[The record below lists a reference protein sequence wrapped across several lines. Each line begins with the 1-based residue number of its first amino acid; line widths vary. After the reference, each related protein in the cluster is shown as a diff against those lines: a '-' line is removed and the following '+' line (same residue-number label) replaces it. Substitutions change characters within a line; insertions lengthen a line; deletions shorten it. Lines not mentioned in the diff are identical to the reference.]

1 MPVPT
6 TPASCKTLV
15 VAGVMSL
22 LLVLAACTQSGPP
35 AASAN
40 AAVGTAQE
48 EVPPPAKPATDTPP
62 QASQPPAPD
71 PAMTPRDIGSMGDA
85 VPPQRAAD
93 PSKPT
98 PPASPASGPLACN
111 SDSECTIKNVGSCC
125 GAKPACVHVDAPVDP
140 EGVTAKCAR
149 DGMASI
155 CGFEEITSC
164 QCVNHECQ
172 GKGSALEVH

>member
-15 VAGVMSL
+15 VAAVMSL
-22 LLVLAACTQSGPP
+22 LLALAACTQSGPP

-48 EVPPPAKPATDTPP
+48 EVPPAKPVTDTPP
-62 QASQPPAPD
+62 PASRPPEPE
-71 PAMTPRDIGSMGDA
+71 PAMTPREIGSMGDA
-85 VPPQRAAD
+85 VPAQRAAD
-93 PSKPT
+93 PAKPA
-98 PPASPASGPLACN
+98 PPVSGPLACN

-125 GAKPACVHVDAPVDP
+125 GANPACVHVDAPVDP
-140 EGVTAKCAR
+140 EGVMAKCAR

-155 CGFEEITSC
+155 CGFQEITSC
-164 QCVNHECQ
+164 QCVNHQCQ
-172 GKGSALEVH
+172 GNASALEVH